1 MRASDKVTVNIKI
14 KKESAD
20 MSKIN
25 LTYDKKEYVLEY
37 NRQSVKT
44 MENQGFVLEE
54 LTKKPANMIPLLF
67 AGAFIKNHSGKG
79 GVSRKVVDEIF
90 DGIDDKTALM
100 EALMEMYA
108 ETLGSLTDSNGE
120 GNVTWARV
128 K

>member
-1 MRASDKVTVNIKI
+1 
-14 KKESAD
+14 

-54 LTKKPANMIPLLF
+54 LTAKPANMIPLLF
-67 AGAFIKNHSGKG
+67 AGAFIKNHSGKD
-79 GVSRKVVDEIF
+79 GVKRKVIDEIF
-90 DGIDDKTALM
+90 DEIPDKTALM

-108 ETLGSLTDSNGE
+108 DTLSTLTDSNSE
-120 GNVTWARV
+120 GNVSWALV

>member
-1 MRASDKVTVNIKI
+1 
-14 KKESAD
+14 

-44 MENQGFVLEE
+44 MEGQGFVLEE
-54 LTKKPANMIPLLF
+54 LTTKPMTMIPLLF
-67 AGAFIKNHSGKG
+67 AGAFIKNHSGKD
-79 GVSRKVVDEIF
+79 GVKRKVVDEIF
-90 DGIDDKTALM
+90 AEIGDKTALM

-108 ETLGSLTDSNGE
+108 DTLSTLTEDNGE
-120 GNVTWARV
+120 GNVTWAMV

>member
-1 MRASDKVTVNIKI
+1 
-14 KKESAD
+14 

-25 LTYDKKEYVLEY
+25 LTYGKTEYVLEY

-44 MENQGFVLEE
+44 MENQGFILEE

-67 AGAFIKNHSGKG
+67 AGAFIKNHSGKN
-79 GVSRKVVDEIF
+79 GVKRKVIDEIF
-90 DGIDDKTALM
+90 DNIDNRTELM

-108 ETLGSLTDSNGE
+108 ETLGSLTEGNGE
-120 GNVTWARV
+120 GNVSWAMV

>member
-1 MRASDKVTVNIKI
+1 
-14 KKESAD
+14 

-37 NRQSVKT
+37 SRQSVKT

-54 LTKKPANMIPLLF
+54 LATKPANMLPLLF
-67 AGAFIKNHSGKG
+67 SGAFIKNHSGKD
-79 GVSRKVVDEIF
+79 GVKRKVIDEIF
-90 DGIDDKTALM
+90 DNLDDKTELL

-108 ETLGSLTDSNGE
+108 ETLSSLTDSNGA
-120 GNVTWARV
+120 GNVTWAMV

>member
-1 MRASDKVTVNIKI
+1 
-14 KKESAD
+14 

-44 MENQGFVLEE
+44 MESQGFVLEE
-54 LTKKPANMIPLLF
+54 LTTKPMTMIPLLF
-67 AGAFIKNHSGKG
+67 AGAFIKNHSGKD
-79 GVSRKVVDEIF
+79 GVKRKVIDEIF
-90 DGIDDKTALM
+90 EEIGDKTALM

-108 ETLGSLTDSNGE
+108 DTLASLTDSSNE
-120 GNVTWARV
+120 GNVTWAMV